1 MDREEPAP
9 DTSAQPS
16 LIQLEKQVVDNT
28 QEIDSDVLR
37 PVVFS
42 ADNLFCRFELEPKG
56 FLSSGSTISFSVTP
70 PAGITRGFF
79 PTNIGISS
87 LISRAVLRT
96 SSGRILSDMEEFGHF
111 QSLKSVSLPSDTQKQ
126 RKQYSD
132 GRCLDFGMEYVA
144 TDDNQSQMT
153 DARYYGLQNGKEYT
167 QGAIGGGW
175 TDKGADR
182 TGLTHHNFQVVAPDA
197 DRKDLSPSYSIPLY
211 ELFPFLE
218 SSNHLPLF
226 AMGSDR
232 VQIELTFTQTTN
244 RRLSLDKDGDTAG
257 EQDAVVLI
265 DQNSVELM
273 SDHIF
278 YPGRMDAMKEEA
290 TKEGFQYNDFVLSR
304 QTVTSSATPADDN
317 SKSNVRQVGGAGRT
331 VLRAFAGYVPVERSN
346 GAGSDPPGEKSELQI
361 MNNYKARSMNKTG
374 NAVGK
379 LESNLFYNERFL
391 YPQTVTNSAR
401 QFHQLSDAE
410 RKQLYIPREVY
421 SKGGD
426 ALAPDASVGLLYEGR
441 GQTGNLAGHLFWQ
454 GWRLNRGERVGT
466 KGIQLHMN
474 ALDNA
479 GTGIGLT
486 AGTYLQFCYLEV
498 VRRATFNDGQVE
510 VFFV

>member
-1 MDREEPAP
+1 MDKEEPAP

-16 LIQLEKQVVDNT
+16 LIQLEKQAVDNT

-70 PAGITRGFF
+70 PAGITRGYF
-79 PTNIGISS
+79 PPNIGVSS

-132 GRCLDFGMEYVA
+132 GRCLDFGMEYDA
-144 TDDNQSQMT
+144 TDADQSQMT

-175 TDKGADR
+175 TDAGADR
-182 TGLTHHNFQVVAPDA
+182 TGLTHHNFQVVGADA

-232 VQIELTFTQTTN
+232 VQIELTFSSTTN
-244 RRLSLDKDGDTAG
+244 RRLSLDKAGDA
-257 EQDAVVLI
+257 QADVAVLI

-290 TKEGFQYNDFVLSR
+290 TREGFQYNDFVLSR

-331 VLRAFAGYVPVERSN
+331 VLRAFAGYVPVETSL
-346 GAGSDPPGEKSELQI
+346 GAGKAGEKSELEI
-361 MNNYKARSMNKTG
+361 LNNYKALSMNKTG

-426 ALAPDASVGLLYEGR
+426 ALAPDASVGLKYEGR
-441 GQTGNLAGHLFWQ
+441 GQNNNLAGHLFWQ

-466 KGIQLHMN
+466 KGIELHMN

-486 AGTYLQFCYLEV
+486 AGTYLQYCYLEV
-498 VRRATFNDGQVE
+498 VRRATFTNGQVD